1 MPDMFSLLTVCI
13 GQAEIKELT
22 GKGILPVLH
31 DFETRPKEMEELE
44 DEAHPFLMGKVSAV
58 VDKELS
64 AKEIVDEIIAGAVE
78 RLNAGS
84 AALVSKS
91 KI

>member
-1 MPDMFSLLTVCI
+1 MFSLLNVRT
-13 GQAEIKELT
+13 GQAEINELT
-22 GKGILPVLH
+22 SKGILPVLH
-31 DFETRPKEMEELE
+31 DFETKPKEMEALQ

-58 VDKELS
+58 VNTELS